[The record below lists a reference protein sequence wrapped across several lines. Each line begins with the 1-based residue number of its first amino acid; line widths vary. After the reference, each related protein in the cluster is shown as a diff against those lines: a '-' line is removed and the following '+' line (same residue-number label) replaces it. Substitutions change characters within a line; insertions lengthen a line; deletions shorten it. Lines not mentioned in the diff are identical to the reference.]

1 MRMRM
6 NNLEASVVTPNAIPG
21 RLSRWAE
28 IDATVN
34 GFSEQKHGMSIDA
47 GINDLVVGL
56 NALFGGY
63 VTRMSCEGHP
73 ENSISPWVSFS
84 IASGNSELEQERLSR
99 LTTLLDGFYEHR
111 EEDVETRLGIYP
123 ISEAGPGAYEITTQI
138 GHSFF
143 DETADLEE
151 VSRRA
156 VELLPVQQLEVCEF
170 AAYIRD
176 AYVSGLVVDDWIE
189 QKISLGTS

>member
-1 MRMRM
+1 MRV
-6 NNLEASVVTPNAIPG
+6 NNLESSAITPNALPE
-21 RLSRWAE
+21 RLSRWSE

-34 GFSEQKHGMSIDA
+34 SFSEQKHGMPIDA

-73 ENSISPWVSFS
+73 ENSISPWVRFS
-84 IASGNSELEQERLSR
+84 IASSSPKIEQGRLGR

-111 EEDVETRLGIYP
+111 GEDTELRLGIYP

-143 DETADLEE
+143 DDEADLEE

-156 VELLPVQQLEVCEF
+156 VELLPAQQAEACGF

-176 AYVSGLVVDDWIE
+176 AYLSGLAVDDWAE
-189 QKISLGTS
+189 Q